1 MISVNFP
8 DRFPVFCP
16 GGLKSPRSWPDKGL
30 TAPDG
35 VAVKRQAST
44 PDYTAGKLAPGCCLF
59 LNYGEP
65 EIMKSLFLRM
75 RSIHWVG
82 IAILVANA
90 LILTENVWSMI
101 IQLVVAAVVLVH
113 DLDEKRWGVDT
124 LKQMSHYMENFA
136 RRDLSQECQ
145 VNARFNTELGQV
157 LSVIDSFR
165 TSIRSALQETR
176 QFASSNK
183 DAVHDIN
190 RMSGEI
196 NDRTN
201 GIASLVQQ
209 AHEDLAELDQLTDNL
224 VVDAEQS
231 QRLIRQVSEN
241 LNSSQQGVSDFQ
253 DKLRRYS
260 VSNSEMAQEI
270 AQLSSNT
277 DQVKGV
283 LTVVNGI
290 AEQTNLLALNAA
302 IEAARAGEQ
311 GRGFAVVADEVRG
324 LAVRTQQSLEE
335 IHKIIADITQ
345 SVTSSTSKMESQT
358 GLLEGVMKTME
369 ETIGLIDA
377 ATGDAGEAS
386 RQMEHT
392 VTISNR
398 SQEKN
403 AQIVERV
410 ARVNEHSQANLDAIS
425 EIARRIQEQESKE
438 ETMQLKLAE
447 FKL

>member
-1 MISVNFP
+1 MP
-8 DRFPVFCP
+8 RPVFRLFFRQRTTP
-16 GGLKSPRSWPDKGL
+16 
-30 TAPDG
+30 TA
-35 VAVKRQAST
+35 
-44 PDYTAGKLAPGCCLF
+44 KL
-59 LNYGEP
+59 NM
-65 EIMKSLFLRM
+65 MKSLFLRM
-75 RSIHWVG
+75 RSIHWIG
-82 IAILVANA
+82 IVILVANA
-90 LILTENVWSMI
+90 LVLTENFWSMV

-113 DLDEKRWGVDT
+113 DLDEKRWGVDA

-145 VNARFNTELGQV
+145 VNASFNTELGQV

-165 TSIRSALQETR
+165 HNIRSALLETK

-183 DAVHDIN
+183 NAVHDIN
-190 RMSGEI
+190 QMTGEI
-196 NDRTN
+196 NQRIN
-201 GIASLVQQ
+201 GIAKLIQE
-209 AHEDLAELDQLTDNL
+209 AHQELAELDQITDSL

-231 QRLIRQVSEN
+231 QTLIRQVSEH
-241 LNSSQQGVSDFQ
+241 LDKSQQGISDFGE
-253 DKLRRYS
+253 KLRRYS
-260 VSNSEMAQEI
+260 VSNREMATEI
-270 AQLSSNT
+270 AQLSNNT

-335 IHKIIADITQ
+335 IHRIIADITQ
-345 SVTSSTSKMESQT
+345 SVSTSSKKMESQT
-358 GLLEGVMKTME
+358 TLLDGVMHTME
-369 ETIGLIDA
+369 ETIDVINAATTDA
-377 ATGDAGEAS
+377 ANAS
-386 RQMEHT
+386 GQMEHT
-392 VTISNR
+392 VKISSL

-403 AQIVERV
+403 AHIVDCVAQVNQI
-410 ARVNEHSQANLDAIS
+410 SQANLDAVN
-425 EIARRIQEQESKE
+425 EITCRIQDQESKE

>member
-1 MISVNFP
+1 M
-8 DRFPVFCP
+8 
-16 GGLKSPRSWPDKGL
+16 
-30 TAPDG
+30 
-35 VAVKRQAST
+35 
-44 PDYTAGKLAPGCCLF
+44 
-59 LNYGEP
+59 
-65 EIMKSLFLRM
+65 MKSLFLRM

-82 IAILVANA
+82 IIILVANA
-90 LILTENVWSMI
+90 LVLTENFWSMV

-113 DLDEKRWGVDT
+113 DLDEKRWGVDA

-136 RRDLSQECQ
+136 RRDLSQECK
-145 VNARFNTELGQV
+145 VNANFNTELGQV

-165 TSIRSALQETR
+165 HNIRSALLETK

-183 DAVHDIN
+183 NAVHDIN
-190 RMSGEI
+190 QMTGEI
-196 NDRTN
+196 NQRIN
-201 GIASLVQQ
+201 GIAKLIQE
-209 AHEDLAELDQLTDNL
+209 AHQELAELDQITDSL

-231 QRLIRQVSEN
+231 QTLIRNVSEH
-241 LNSSQQGVSDFQ
+241 LNKSQQGISDFGE
-253 DKLRRYS
+253 KLRRYS
-260 VSNSEMAQEI
+260 VSNREMATEI
-270 AQLSSNT
+270 AQLSNNT

-335 IHKIIADITQ
+335 IHRIIADITQ
-345 SVTSSTSKMESQT
+345 SVSTSTKKMESQT
-358 GLLEGVMKTME
+358 TLLEGVMHTME
-369 ETIGLIDA
+369 ETIEVINAATTDA
-377 ATGDAGEAS
+377 ANAS
-386 RQMEHT
+386 GQMEHT
-392 VTISNR
+392 VKMSSL

-403 AQIVERV
+403 AHIVDCVAQVNQI
-410 ARVNEHSQANLDAIS
+410 SQANLDAIS
-425 EIARRIQEQESKE
+425 EISSRIQEQESKE